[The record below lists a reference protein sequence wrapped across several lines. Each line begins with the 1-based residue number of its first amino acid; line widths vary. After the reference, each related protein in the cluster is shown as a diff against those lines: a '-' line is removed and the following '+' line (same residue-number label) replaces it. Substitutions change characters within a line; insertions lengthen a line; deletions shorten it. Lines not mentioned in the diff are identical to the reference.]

1 MLSVSRRIM
10 LSSSFDPNHNL
21 FLNFHKVLVPKS
33 NQQIKEKER
42 KKWKPKKTKLPDR
55 TNVFLLKNILIFP
68 SATAPSAISGT
79 SYRWDIISSPVI
91 AISSVSSHW
100 CHLRDASS
108 TCLID
113 AVNHI
118 TASMNH
124 IKSAHLNWEE
134 HNLNVITWHKLREK
148 IFVLVI
154 WELQLITKIWLNFQ
168 T

>member
-1 MLSVSRRIM
+1 MLSFSRWIM
-10 LSSSFDPNHNL
+10 LSSSFDPNHKL
-21 FLNFHKVLVPKS
+21 FLNFLKFLVPKS

-42 KKWKPKKTKLPDR
+42 RKWKPKKTKLPDR
-55 TNVFLLKNILIFP
+55 TVVFLLKNVLIFP
-68 SATAPSAISGT
+68 SATDPSANSGT

-91 AISSVSSHW
+91 AISSVLSHW

-118 TASMNH
+118 TASMYH

-134 HNLNVITWHKLREK
+134 YNLNIITWHKLREK
-148 IFVLVI
+148 MFVLVI
-154 WELQLITKIWLNFQ
+154 WELQLITKIWLNVQ

>member
-1 MLSVSRRIM
+1 MLSFSRWIM
-10 LSSSFDPNHNL
+10 LSSSFDPNHKL
-21 FLNFHKVLVPKS
+21 FLNILKFLVPKS

-42 KKWKPKKTKLPDR
+42 RKWKPKKTKLPDR
-55 TNVFLLKNILIFP
+55 TVVFLLKIVLIFP
-68 SATAPSAISGT
+68 SATDPSANSGT

-91 AISSVSSHW
+91 AISSVLSHW

-118 TASMNH
+118 TASMYH

-134 HNLNVITWHKLREK
+134 YNLNIITWHKLREK
-148 IFVLVI
+148 MFVLVI
-154 WELQLITKIWLNFQ
+154 WELQLITKIWLNVQ